1 MANIAAALPS
11 QPRTESAG
19 LRILVADDDPTSRIL
34 LGAAL
39 EEEYGPVVD
48 VEDGL
53 RALQELEAQP
63 FDLALIDLD
72 MPVLDGFGVISKARS
87 DSATRHLPIIVVTG
101 RDDVVAIER
110 AFALGATSFLCKPLN
125 WSVFRH
131 QVRYVLKMT
140 EIDKQSR
147 IGREQAEFLSSLRDD
162 SLRVI
167 DREVRDV
174 LTAIMGYSSVIATE
188 NFGPA
193 GNPQYPE
200 MARDILTAAENL
212 LATMDRVKRGADVLT
227 GAGKTQ
233 WRAVPVVDLI
243 SDAIEKV
250 ALTVP
255 EFDPGRIDVGPVED
269 MALTCDRGLV
279 AEALAHVLE
288 NALVFSPLSQRVRVS
303 AVAAAD
309 RQLRFEVE
317 DRGPGIPEDMLDA
330 GFKPFVRRTAKGSGN
345 RAQLGLGFATAR
357 AVVDG
362 HGGHFGVMSEL
373 GRGTE
378 VFLSFPMVETRNRVN
393 AV

>member
-1 MANIAAALPS
+1 MPSAATALRPEPAS
-11 QPRTESAG
+11 QEGA
-19 LRILVADDDPTSRIL
+19 LRILIADDDPTSRVL

-48 VEDGL
+48 VENGL
-53 RALQELEAQP
+53 QALYELERQP

-87 DSATRHLPIIVVTG
+87 DSTTRHLPIIVVTG

-125 WSVFRH
+125 WNVFRH

-140 EIDKQSR
+140 EIERQSR
-147 IGREQAEFLSSLRDD
+147 TGREQAEFLSGLRDD
-162 SLRVI
+162 SLRVV

-174 LTAIMGYSSVIATE
+174 LTAIVGFSSVIAE
-188 NFGPA
+188 ESFGPI
-193 GNPQYPE
+193 GNSQYRE
-200 MARDILTAAENL
+200 MARDILAGSENL
-212 LATMDRVKRGADVLT
+212 LATIDRVKRGADILT
-227 GAGKTQ
+227 GASAMQLRTVLAGELIRDSIDSVAATMPTLDVS
-233 WRAVPVVDLI
+233 RVDL
-243 SDAIEKV
+243 
-250 ALTVP
+250 
-255 EFDPGRIDVGPVED
+255 GPVDEYL
-269 MALTCDRGLV
+269 LTCDRGLV

-288 NALVFSPLSQRVRVS
+288 NALAFSPPQQRVRIS
-303 AVAAAD
+303 AVGTAD
-309 RQLRFEVE
+309 RQVRFEIE

-330 GFKPFVRRTAKGSGN
+330 GFKPFVRRTSKGSGQ

-357 AVVDG
+357 SVVDR

-378 VFLSFPMVETRNRVN
+378 VFLSFPAHKIEAR
-393 AV
+393 